1 MLNPIHIEAT
11 SLPDAW
17 FQTVYQCIHHGRDFV
32 IDRGSY
38 AGDKR
43 LEFDYY
49 TAHIKTPWAGSE
61 TDINLL
67 LPHLGETCN
76 IPNPVEDGYLDNY
89 VASYLMG
96 SELSWSESYTYGQR
110 MTKYRVPYEWFNMR
124 HSKGN
129 EKTDEKPWSEILIQ
143 DEEFWNNQNIIIHED
158 DYYWYVNQINLL
170 IETYKTKGFRNN
182 QMVLQVAHPSDMLL
196 QDPPCLREIDTR
208 IQKEADGKTYLHFFP
223 EFRSWD
229 LWGGYPAN
237 LGGIE
242 LLKQYIAGEISTPEN
257 PVHNGEMIIRSK
269 GLHLYK
275 YVWELAEVIANK
287 SITEARECIL
297 ADLQN

>member
-1 MLNPIHIEAT
+1 MLNPIFVEAT
-11 SLPDAW
+11 TLPDAW
-17 FQTVYQCIHHGRDFV
+17 FQAVYQCLHHGREFI

-43 LEFDYY
+43 LEFDYF
-49 TAHIKTPWAGSE
+49 TAHIKQPWFGSD

-67 LPHLGETCN
+67 IPHLSEGCS
-76 IPNPVEDGYLDNY
+76 IPNPVKDGYLDDY
-89 VASYLMG
+89 LASYLMG
-96 SELSWSESYTYGQR
+96 SELSLSESYTYGQR
-110 MTKYRVPYEWFNMR
+110 MTRYPIPFEWFNLR
-124 HSKGN
+124 KSEGS
-129 EKTDEKPWSEILIQ
+129 EKTGEKPWKEILIQ
-143 DEEFWNNQNIIIHED
+143 EDEFWLNPKIIVGEGSVMNVHS
-158 DYYWYVNQINLL
+158 YFVNQIELL
-170 IETYKTKGFRNN
+170 IQTYKTTGFRNN

-229 LWGGYPAN
+229 LWGGFPAN

-242 LLKQYIAGEISTPEN
+242 LLKQYIAGEIGVEN
-257 PVHNGEMIIRSK
+257 GSMIVRSK

-275 YVWELAEVIANK
+275 YVWELAE
-287 SITEARECIL
+287 SISHKTIEDARACIL
-297 ADLQN
+297 I